1 MVAGGTKAIQRC
13 TQGGQVR
20 RRHEKR
26 TAKICRR
33 LRKRTIKVASR
44 PRTGSGA
51 DGKRKV
57 STRQTDSEAR
67 FEKKKK
73 SELRTRSGK
82 TTSKVKPVDSADLYS
97 YTGRM
102 EGKGRPQQ
110 HEGRVNLQAT
120 RKRPKKKKQK
130 YLFSAVASASAGAAG
145 KWWIDG
151 LMDGHEPYLATL
163 RRRDESAVFC
173 RFLSGCSWLAV
184 SFFFFF
190 SYGLCLVE

>member
-1 MVAGGTKAIQRC
+1 M
-13 TQGGQVR
+13 
-20 RRHEKR
+20 
-26 TAKICRR
+26 
-33 LRKRTIKVASR
+33 
-44 PRTGSGA
+44 
-51 DGKRKV
+51 
-57 STRQTDSEAR
+57 
-67 FEKKKK
+67 
-73 SELRTRSGK
+73 
-82 TTSKVKPVDSADLYS
+82 
-97 YTGRM
+97 
-102 EGKGRPQQ
+102 
-110 HEGRVNLQAT
+110 NLQAT

-190 SYGLCLVE
+190 VWFVFGGVASPLSKLVYIGCGEEPR